1 MTSHAETN
9 MASDWRRYP
18 VRSLFERRALF
29 PLFPSARCCG
39 GMTGGEPAV
48 TFVSLQTMAYNI

>member
-1 MTSHAETN
+1 